1 VALETLLFKFLYPC
15 GGYFGESG
23 VEQQHRDR
31 MIPNLRQASRRLIRR
46 PARPYG
52 TSNYF
57 KDRIT
62 TASWPRRG
70 AWCLRH
76 RVKAISSRWMPR
88 RENSYGDIK
97 PGNMMASPMSFA
109 VDGRQYVAVASGDS
123 IYCFALPE

>member
-1 VALETLLFKFLYPC
+1 MALETLLFKFLYPC
-15 GGYFGESG
+15 GGYFWRIGRG
-23 VEQQHRDR
+23 TAA
-31 MIPNLRQASRRLIRR
+31 PR
-46 PARPYG
+46 PDDPQPSAGIKALDPETG
-52 TSNYF
+52 KTVWDFNYF